1 MKHKMSLDNDPFN
14 SIKAGTKT
22 IELRLNDEKRKLLKA
37 KDLIEFTNR
46 DTLEKL
52 LVEIEDLYKYSDF
65 EELYRH
71 FDKILMGYDE
81 KDIADPSDMEKYYSK
96 EEQQK
101 YGVLGIK
108 IKKYLK

>member
-71 FDKILMGYDE
+71 FDKILMGYM
-81 KDIADPSDMEKYYSK
+81 KKISLIQVIWRNTIQKKSNKNMEYWVSK
-96 EEQQK
+96 
-101 YGVLGIK
+101 
-108 IKKYLK
+108 

>member
-14 SIKAGTKT
+14 CIKAGTKT

-37 KDLIEFTNR
+37 QDLIEFTNR

-71 FDKILMGYDE
+71 FDKILMGYM
-81 KDIADPSDMEKYYSK
+81 KKISLIQVIWRNTIQKKSNKNMEYWVSK
-96 EEQQK
+96 
-101 YGVLGIK
+101 
-108 IKKYLK
+108 